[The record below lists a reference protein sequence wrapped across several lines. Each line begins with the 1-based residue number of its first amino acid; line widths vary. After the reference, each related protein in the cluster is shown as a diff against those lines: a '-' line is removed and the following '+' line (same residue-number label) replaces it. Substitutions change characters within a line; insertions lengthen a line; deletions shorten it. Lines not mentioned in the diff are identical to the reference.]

1 MLKKLVVDE
10 LEIGTGQNKVIL
22 AKDESTGGFKAQ
34 TLNKSNNSKGGAKVN
49 LSNNNTGELSEGTN
63 KYFTE
68 SRSRGSISVQTTE
81 GKEGDLSYNSSNG
94 ILTYTGPDPL
104 IPKYG
109 Y

>member
-1 MLKKLVVDE
+1 MLKLIYPIII
-10 LEIGTGQNKVIL
+10 LENVIRW
-22 AKDESTGGFKAQ
+22 S
-34 TLNKSNNSKGGAKVN
+34 
-49 LSNNNTGELSEGTN
+49 N

-104 IPKYG
+104 IPSTG
-109 Y
+109 INIENNNISIGQAVSTTSNVTFNDVTVSR